1 VALRQR
7 SAVGG
12 SAIRILVADE
22 NAATR
27 AGMRLALER
36 EGLRICG
43 EAGHGDE
50 AVAAAA
56 REHPDVCLLAADLP
70 GGGIS
75 TVTAIRERAPET
87 SVVVLAE
94 GVRDADLFDVLR
106 AGAVGY
112 LGKDTNPDRLPSI
125 VRGVLHGEVALSRHL
140 VAKLVDEF
148 RARGR
153 RQRLEL
159 AGRAPVE
166 LTDREW
172 EVVQLLRVGHDTG
185 EIAARLYIS
194 SGTVRTHV
202 AAILH
207 KLGVADRDALR
218 RLLAER

>member
-12 SAIRILVADE
+12 AAIRVLVADDH
-22 NAATR
+22 APIR

-36 EGLRICG
+36 EGLHICG
-43 EAGHGDE
+43 EAGHRDE
-50 AVAAAA
+50 AVAAAT

-70 GGGIS
+70 GGGIP
-75 TVTAIRERAPET
+75 TLTAIRERAPET
-87 SVVVLAE
+87 SVVVLADE
-94 GVRDADLFDVLR
+94 VRDADLFDVLR
-106 AGAVGY
+106 AGADGY

-125 VRGVLHGEVALSRHL
+125 VRGVLLGEAALSRHL
-140 VAKLVDEF
+140 VATLVEEF

-153 RQRLEL
+153 RQLLEL
-159 AGRAPVE
+159 VGRTPVE

-185 EIAARLYIS
+185 EIASRLFIS
-194 SGTVRTHV
+194 PGTVRTHV
-202 AAILH
+202 ASALH

-218 RLLAER
+218 RLLAVR